1 MAKKLTGKIKSDDG
15 GYIAPPGATNQ
26 NRVLGRTQDVNL
38 MRQWEKASNA
48 KQIEAYAR
56 ALSGDPQFQSSLQSS
71 VRGDSLSGRTVD
83 SGTRSILEG
92 LRSFMGGGLRKGAK

>member
-38 MRQWEKASNA
+38 LNQWNRASNA
-48 KQIEAYAR
+48 QQVEAFAR
-56 ALSGDPQFQSSLQSS
+56 AMSGDSNFQASLQQPA
-71 VRGDSLSGRTVD
+71 RGDALSGRTVE

-92 LRSFMGGGLRKGAK
+92 LRSFMSGGLRKGAK